1 MTFAELLTLLRQR
14 LGDNAPSSNLY
25 SDADCAG
32 YLNDA
37 QRQAAIRKRL
47 ILDNSTDDLCVFAVA
62 AAATDATGVTSI
74 VHHPRMLAVR
84 TARYT
89 GQQRPLILTTLKVM
103 DRDYPCWPDQIPSC
117 PTHLIV
123 DRETG
128 KLDLWPTPDVA
139 GTLTLAVWRSP
150 LEDEECDESDFD
162 LDPIID
168 ETFHRDLIDWA
179 EHLAFL
185 TKDSETGDMQRAQAA
200 EQRFTE
206 KFGRL
211 PSAHE
216 IKCWGLGKG
225 RGQRA
230 SFL

>member
-1 MTFAELLTLLRQR
+1 MTFADLLTLLRIR
-14 LGDNAPSSNLY
+14 LDDTAQPYLY
-25 SDADCAG
+25 EDAGCAEA
-32 YLNDA
+32 LNDA

-47 ILDNSTDDLCVFAVA
+47 ILDNSTPDLCVFAVTA
-62 AAATDATGVTSI
+62 VADDTGCLSVAM
-74 VHHPRMLAVR
+74 HPRMLAVR

-89 GQQRPLILTTLKVM
+89 GQCRPLILTTLKVM
-103 DRDYPCWPDQIPSC
+103 DRDYPTWPDATADT

-128 KLDLWPTPDVA
+128 KVDLWPTPA
-139 GTLTLAVWRSP
+139 ASGTLTLAVWRSP
-150 LEDEECDESDFD
+150 LEDEECETADFD
-162 LDPIID
+162 VEPVID
-168 ETFHRDLIDWA
+168 ETFHRDLLDWA
-179 EHLAFL
+179 EHWLYL
-185 TKDSETGDMQRAQAA
+185 TKDGEGGDPQRAKAA
-200 EQRFTE
+200 EERFTA

-230 SFL
+230 EFV